1 MTQSSNKRIALN
13 TIYMYARL
21 FITLVIGLYTS
32 RVVLLVLGVSD
43 YGLFNIV
50 GGVLSLFAFITGSLG
65 AATSRFL
72 NAEMGKNDGDI
83 NKIFNLNQTLH
94 IIFAGILFV
103 LAETVGLWY
112 IYNKLVVAPEKL
124 DDALFVFQV
133 AIITTCVGII
143 NSPCTSI
150 FSAKEKFGFQAVLD
164 ISNNVIRLL
173 CVIALQYY
181 DGNSLRMYTLIMCM
195 TTANSF
201 IVYHWFAQK
210 WWPEIIKLR
219 VVKGWDNYKPIL
231 SFGSWNLLTTV
242 SLMARNTG
250 SDLIINLF
258 FGTVTNGA
266 FAISKTIS
274 AQVISFS
281 SNFDGASAPQ
291 IIQSYNSGDM
301 SRCNYLVNKMGRF
314 SLLLFEL
321 ALFPLWIEL
330 DFILHLWLKV
340 VPEGVLL
347 LCKLNLILAAVALT
361 CGGIIPLIN
370 GSGKIKW
377 FNIEI
382 SLFYLICIPIG
393 YYLFT
398 NGFPAYTMMLLFIVA
413 DACLRIVQLIFLN
426 KILKFNSWRYAKEA
440 YLKPVIIAIIMG
452 LLIYGYSLFKVE
464 VVVFRLLA
472 IVACFIITTFFVF
485 FYGLTFGER
494 TKILSQIKNLLGY
507 NIFYK

>member
-72 NAEMGKNDGDI
+72 NAEMGKNNGDI

-219 VVKGWDNYKPIL
+219 VVKGWGNYKPIL

-340 VPEGVLL
+340 VPEGVLF

-398 NGFPAYTMMLLFIVA
+398 SGFPAYMMMILFIVA
-413 DACLRIVQLIFLN
+413 DACLRIVQLMLLN
-426 KILKFNSWRYAKEA
+426 KILKFDSWCYVKEA
-440 YLKPVIIAIIMG
+440 YLKPVVIAIVMG

-464 VVVFRLLA
+464 AAVFRLLA
-472 IVACFIITTFFVF
+472 IVACSIVTTSFVF
-485 FYGLTFGER
+485 FYGLTSGER
-494 TKILSQIKNLLGY
+494 TKILSQIKNMLGY
-507 NIFYK
+507 YVFYK